1 MEDAMEALPEPLQ
14 NAIDKALREAPPSE
28 EEEEEAAAAATT
40 ATNPSSQITSMDRDI
55 SDVQECLT
63 AIGELNLVTA
73 LKVGM
78 QALEQFSLKAK
89 VSRDMFGSIS
99 EYATE
104 IADITDAFANLD
116 FKKIILHKIKAIWKC
131 LKLSTLMKTLAEGLG
146 KLIQLVV
153 DLFEAT
159 SSKVAGLWKAL
170 AFAKDC
176 MKDCVE
182 HVMQAMG
189 LCDHAKSKSATLIER
204 SVRVRDLLQDMGD
217 LNAGSLPA
225 FRDLADGEEIRTAI
239 SIATEM
245 DDIVLECAAKAVAM
259 VDRVREGFSNL
270 PPMVTEGISEDAG
283 VSDRDPEPAN
293 VEDNIV
299 DLAASREA
307 IASANIIAA
316 VKVGSAGFS
325 NVSDKVGIAK
335 ELLVMLQEFAET
347 CRKTIES
354 FMGVWDIQS
363 AIDRIQEMCRI
374 VKLGEM
380 MKQFADQIKRLLL
393 AVIDLMKEAIDK
405 FKSIDV
411 GDIAHNAVEMV
422 QNLDLNDL
430 KDAGLNKLGS
440 FFK

>member
-1 MEDAMEALPEPLQ
+1 MEDAMEALPDPLQ
-14 NAIDKALREAPPSE
+14 QAIDKALQEAPPPE
-28 EEEEEAAAAATT
+28 GDDAAARSVSD
-40 ATNPSSQITSMDRDI
+40 PSSQITSMDRDI

-73 LKVGM
+73 LQVGM

-99 EYATE
+99 EYAKE
-104 IADITDAFANLD
+104 IADITDAFANMD

-131 LKLSTLMKTLAEGLG
+131 LKLSTLIKTLAEGLG

-182 HVMQAMG
+182 HEMQALG
-189 LCDHAKSKSATLIER
+189 LCDNAKSKSATLMDQ

-245 DDIVLECAAKAVAM
+245 DDIVLECATKAVAM
-259 VDRVREGFSNL
+259 VDRVREGFANL

-293 VEDNIV
+293 VEDNIM

-307 IASANIIAA
+307 IDSANIVAA

-335 ELLVMLQEFAET
+335 ELLVLLQEFAQT
-347 CRKTIES
+347 CMKTIES

-363 AIDRIQEMCRI
+363 AIERIQEMCRI

-393 AVIDLMKEAIDK
+393 AAIDFMKAAIDK
-405 FKSIDV
+405 FKSVDV
-411 GDIAHNAVEMV
+411 GDIAHSAVEMV
-422 QNLDLNDL
+422 QHLDLNDL